1 MSELTEPTPAP
12 TPTPAPAPASTPV
25 PVPAP
30 PQFDPST
37 VWAVPPLLSP
47 APPRNRTW
55 LRTALRW
62 TTAVV
67 VCAAVGTGAAF
78 AVAAPRRTDIPGLK
92 TPTDGRYAFPA
103 LTLPALPS
111 GAVGPAEQKT
121 SSGVEE
127 THAADLRQLL
137 LPMPVGGQADAS
149 YPGRSGWYSTTAF
162 AQKFVDASGMAKHLQ
177 DDGVR
182 HIAATAWTGP
192 DGTRTEI
199 YLLQFR
205 SSSSAGDLNSLTC
218 DTSPAAAP
226 DALVD
231 PEFSAP
237 DIPTGIFLSGR
248 AGDAQGGHP
257 AARVTCF
264 DHGEVAAVVMMTNP
278 SKVNP
283 VVAQQVATLQ
293 SELLLG

>member
-12 TPTPAPAPASTPV
+12 
-25 PVPAP
+25 VPAP
-30 PQFDPST
+30 VAPQFDPST
-37 VWAVPPLLSP
+37 VWAVPSQLLP
-47 APPRNRTW
+47 APARDRTW
-55 LRTALRW
+55 LRTAARW
-62 TTAVV
+62 TIATV
-67 VCAAVGTGAAF
+67 VCAAVGTGTAF
-78 AVAAPRRTDIPGLK
+78 AVAAPRRTDIPGLR

-111 GAVGPAEQKT
+111 GAVGPAEQT
-121 SSGVEE
+121 SHGSEE
-127 THAADLRQLL
+127 AHSADLRQLL

-149 YPGRSGWYSTTAF
+149 YPGRSGWYSTAAF
-162 AQKFVDASGMAKHLQ
+162 AKKFADASGVAKHLQ

-205 SSSSAGDLNSLTC
+205 SSSSTADLNGLAC
-218 DTSPAAAP
+218 DTSPAVAP

-231 PEFSAP
+231 PEFAAP
-237 DIPTGIFLSGR
+237 DIPAGTFVAGR

-257 AARVTCF
+257 AARVTCL

-293 SELLLG
+293 AELLLG